1 MTENKEI
8 SSEEKVNEIFEKI
21 EFLELTSEQ
30 KEEAAKEIVENIA
43 FDKLYFLEIC
53 LSTII
58 IVFWL
63 FQDSAVVVIGW
74 MIISTIIRPINWL
87 SFSIARWVGKVLVE
101 SLLVLVYSVFLVIII
116 SFLLTKFIWSWET
129 NEIITRTTPNLI
141 DFFIAVFSWVFWV
154 LWIKYKRSYQSLSG
168 FIFAVSIHPPLCVI
182 WIEMAYLN
190 YKSAF
195 WALLLFGSNIL
206 WVILISTIILWLYGF
221 TPHGKKLQGK
231 VFKRIL
237 FFLFCLIMI
246 LVPLSLAS
254 NSMKVKKNLSSETEK
269 FLTKNL
275 EKKVK
280 YFEIENIKIIE
291 NSNEKIHLKIV
302 LKLSE
307 ESNLENIFQDLKRVA
322 EQELGK
328 KVDIDFDIIK
338 FYKI

>member
-1 MTENKEI
+1 
-8 SSEEKVNEIFEKI
+8 
-21 EFLELTSEQ
+21 
-30 KEEAAKEIVENIA
+30 
-43 FDKLYFLEIC
+43 
-53 LSTII
+53 
-58 IVFWL
+58 
-63 FQDSAVVVIGW
+63 
-74 MIISTIIRPINWL
+74 
-87 SFSIARWVGKVLVE
+87 
-101 SLLVLVYSVFLVIII
+101 
-116 SFLLTKFIWSWET
+116 
-129 NEIITRTTPNLI
+129 
-141 DFFIAVFSWVFWV
+141 
-154 LWIKYKRSYQSLSG
+154 
-168 FIFAVSIHPPLCVI
+168 
-182 WIEMAYLN
+182 
-190 YKSAF
+190 
-195 WALLLFGSNIL
+195 
-206 WVILISTIILWLYGF
+206 VILISTIILWLYGF
-221 TPHGKKLQGK
+221 TPHEKKLQGK
-231 VFKRIL
+231 VFKRII

-291 NSNEKIHLKIV
+291 NSNEKIYLKIV